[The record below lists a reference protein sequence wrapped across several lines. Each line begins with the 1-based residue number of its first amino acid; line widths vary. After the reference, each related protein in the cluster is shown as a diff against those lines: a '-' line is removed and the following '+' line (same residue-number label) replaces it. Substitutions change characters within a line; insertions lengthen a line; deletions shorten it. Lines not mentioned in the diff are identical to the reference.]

1 MIASISSFAVFIA
14 GSITNQEIF
23 ELSIKTVVV
32 FLSVL
37 VVSWILIKI
46 LTMSFNNDFFESDKK
61 NSLKIE
67 ANKGKNIDLT
77 VNDDVSDKRSLNKLD
92 ELDNEKVELGINKLL
107 DMPGVGGNPL
117 PEELP
122 EEELTPLN
130 LLTVDKEDRII
141 NKETEE

>member
-1 MIASISSFAVFIA
+1 M
-14 GSITNQEIF
+14 
-23 ELSIKTVVV
+23 SIKTVAV

-37 VVSWILIKI
+37 VISWMLIKI
-46 LTMSFNNDFFESDKK
+46 LTISLNNDFFESDKK

-67 ANKGKNIDLT
+67 GNKGKNIDLT

-92 ELDNEKVELGINKLL
+92 KLDDEKVGLGINKLL
-107 DMPGVGGNPL
+107 DMPGVGGKPL

-141 NKETEE
+141 NKETKE